1 MSRLCIDVGKKL
13 IDRKQQGNLIA
24 QMKCS
29 VNRINDMNYTVLSQ
43 SGNGVY
49 NVNSTA
55 LGWKCSCADHTYRGV
70 KCKHVFAVE
79 ISFALRKEIEVR
91 RIEPVS
97 IACCIYCNSVNMVK
111 DGLRH
116 NNYGDIQKYNCR
128 GCNHYFTINLGFEKM
143 HATPQIITT
152 AMQLYFTGESFRNVQ
167 KFLKLQG
174 VRMSHVTVYKWVKKY
189 ATLMQTYLEKIQPKV
204 GDAWRTDELFVKIKG
219 NMKYLYAVMDDETRF
234 WIAQQVADSKY
245 VADIT
250 PMFKKAKELA
260 GKRPSV
266 LISDGAPNFHQAF
279 TKAFYTNTSPRS
291 RHIKHIRFKGDHN
304 NNKIERM
311 NGEVRD
317 REKVMRGLKNTDT
330 SVLPGYQMYHNYF
343 RPHMA
348 LNGKTPAEK
357 CSIII
362 EGENKW
368 KTIIENA
375 SNKTIP

>member
-1 MSRLCIDVGKKL
+1 MSKQLK
-13 IDRKQQGNLIA
+13 DREQQGNLIA
-24 QMKCS
+24 QMRGS

-43 SGNGVY
+43 SGNCIYEVS
-49 NVNSTA
+49 STS

-70 KCKHVFAVE
+70 KCKHIFAVE

-91 RIEPVS
+91 KIEPVNV
-97 IACCIYCNSVNMVK
+97 ACCIYCNSISIVK

-116 NNYGDIQKYNCR
+116 NRYGNIQKYNCR
-128 GCNHYFTINLGFEKM
+128 GCTRYFTINLGFEKM

-152 AMQLYFTGESFRNVQ
+152 AIQLYFTGESFRNVQ

-174 VRMSHVTVYKWVKKY
+174 VRMSHVAVYKWIKKY
-189 ATLMQTYLEKIQPKV
+189 VTLMQSYLEKIQPKV
-204 GDAWRTDELFVKIKG
+204 GNAWRTDELFVKIKG
-219 NMKYLYAVMDDETRF
+219 NMKYLYAVMDDQTRL

-260 GKRPSV
+260 GKRPNV

-279 TKAFYTNTSPRS
+279 NKAFYTNTSPRS
-291 RHIKHIRFKGDHN
+291 RHVKHIRFKGDHN

-317 REKVMRGLKNTDT
+317 REKVMRGLKKMKTV
-330 SVLPGYQMYHNYF
+330 VLPGYQIYHNYF

-348 LNGKTPAEK
+348 LAGKTPAEK
-357 CSIII
+357 CGIMI

-368 KTIIENA
+368 KTVIENA
-375 SNKTIP
+375 SKKEIMSP